1 MILILSG
8 VFDEIIASGQMLGLI
23 VACAVGIILLL
34 IFRPKIVRRLENA
47 KPSDV
52 IMVAIWF
59 FGICMGAD
67 AVLGFLTHGESWSA
81 MFHQGHETGY
91 LPQFND
97 YFKTSSYAVQ
107 GKYAE
112 LWPEYSPAAIM
123 VLKLF
128 GLLIKPDFYEM
139 TTSTYALL
147 LREQVPMMVYLMLV
161 VFCMVSGY
169 YMMNRNIRTNGARI
183 YDSVF
188 AFMLLFS
195 FPVMYCIEL
204 GNIIAISFVLTL
216 FFICYRGSEDRWV
229 KVISDACLVI
239 AGALNVA
246 PLIFALMLLEKR
258 EYKRIGRIFALGA
271 VLFVI
276 PSFATGFGGMLTY
289 LGDFFGVHAYEP
301 FFGNPSVVSI
311 FNALGVYNPAVLLTV
326 FIVFQLIALAGAVI
340 LTEPWKRALCLAY
353 LVMNTPSYRNSV
365 TAIFILIPLAMLI
378 GREKIRPKD
387 MYLGTLML
395 LICAPLPEVMIK
407 QKITVYEIGEYF
419 GYFMMLGANQ
429 ILFPLFLQAI
439 FVGLAAMSVAEL
451 VRIRRRKNIT
461 HNS

>member
-1 MILILSG
+1 
-8 VFDEIIASGQMLGLI
+8 MLGLI
-23 VACAVGIILLL
+23 ISCAVGIILLL

-81 MFHQGHETGY
+81 MFHQGNYVGF

-97 YFKTSSYAVQ
+97 YFRTADYAVQ
-107 GKYAE
+107 GEYAG
-112 LWPEYSPAAIM
+112 LWPEFSPAAII

-128 GLLIKPDFYEM
+128 GLLIKPDFYKM
-139 TTSTYALL
+139 TTATYALL
-147 LREQVPMMVYLMLV
+147 LREQIPVMVYLMVV

-183 YDSVF
+183 YNSVF

-195 FPVMYCIEL
+195 FPVMYCMEL

-216 FFICYRGSEDRWV
+216 FFICYRDSEDRWV
-229 KVISDACLVI
+229 RVISDACLVI

-258 EYKRIGRIFALGA
+258 EYKRMLRMLA
-271 VLFVI
+271 VSAALFVV
-276 PSFATGFGGMLTY
+276 PAFHTGFGGMLTY
-289 LGDFFGVHAYEP
+289 LASFFGVHPNDP
-301 FFGNPSVVSI
+301 FFGNPSIVSV
-311 FNALGVYNPAVLLTV
+311 FKALGVYNPTVLWIV
-326 FIVFQLIALAGAVI
+326 FAVFQLIALAGAVI

-353 LVMNTPSYRNSV
+353 LIMNTPSYRNSM

-407 QKITVYEIGEYF
+407 QKTTIYSIGEYF
-419 GYFMMLGANQ
+419 GYFMIRGANQ

-439 FVGLAAMSVAEL
+439 FVGLTAMTAAEL
-451 VRIRRRKNIT
+451 VRKRRQ
-461 HNS
+461 